1 MSVHPASNCSRPA
14 PAAHVV
20 PLNDT
25 AQSVINGQRGKDAK
39 YVFPYRGGRIVE
51 MGNNGW
57 NQARERAKLPQ
68 VRVHDLRHTYGT
80 RLRAAGV
87 SEEDR
92 ALLLGHANKSMPEHY
107 ATGTVERL
115 VDQANKVELKRKRMT
130 ILRVVNG

>member
-1 MSVHPASNCSRPA
+1 LLGRQLYFIHLPHPISLVPTSPA
-14 PAAHVV
+14 
-20 PLNDT
+20 
-25 AQSVINGQRGKDAK
+25 K
-39 YVFPYRGGRIVE
+39 
-51 MGNNGW
+51 
-57 NQARERAKLPQ
+57 

-115 VDQANKVELKRKRMT
+115 VDQANKVELTRKRMT